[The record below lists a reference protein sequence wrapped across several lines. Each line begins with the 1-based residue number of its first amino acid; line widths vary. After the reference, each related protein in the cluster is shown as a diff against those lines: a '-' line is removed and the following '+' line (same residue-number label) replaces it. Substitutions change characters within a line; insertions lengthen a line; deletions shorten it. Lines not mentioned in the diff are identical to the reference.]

1 MHAMPLILTSAA
13 GLATVLG
20 GWIALI
26 GKPSRTFHA
35 RSLGFAAGV
44 MLYLSIADLLPL
56 GISLLPE
63 PGAHFLGVCCFL
75 LGITLP
81 LLLSALGNVFSSDAA
96 PDRQLHR
103 LGLLSALSILLHNL
117 PEGIATFTAAGAD
130 LSLGIPV
137 AIAIALH
144 NIPEGIAIAVP
155 LRRAGESNR
164 RVLLATAVSGLS
176 EPIGGLI
183 GWCILRFLSGAGVG
197 TCSELSTLF
206 GILYTVVS
214 GIMTALAVGILLPTA
229 VTLHGTSQEGNIT
242 AAFVRAIFSRCLL
255 GIAIIA
261 AVLAIL

>member
-26 GKPSRTFHA
+26 GKPSRNFHA
-35 RSLGFAAGV
+35 QSLGFAAGV

-56 GISLLPE
+56 GISLLPVSGS
-63 PGAHFLGVCCFL
+63 PLLGICCFL
-75 LGITLP
+75 LGIAFP
-81 LLLSALGNVFSSDAA
+81 LLLSALGDTFSSDAA
-96 PDRQLHR
+96 PDRQMHR
-103 LGLLSALSILLHNL
+103 LGMLSAFSILLHNL
-117 PEGIATFTAAGAD
+117 PEGIATFTAAGVD

-137 AIAIALH
+137 AVAIALH

-164 RVLLATAVSGLS
+164 KVLLATAISGLS
-176 EPIGGLI
+176 EPLGGLI
-183 GWCILRFLSGAGVG
+183 GWGILHFLSQAGFG
-197 TCSELSTLF
+197 TGSGTDMLF
-206 GILYTVVS
+206 GLLYTGVS

-229 VTLHGTSQEGNIT
+229 VTLQSDSHENSRS

-261 AVLAIL
+261 AALAIL